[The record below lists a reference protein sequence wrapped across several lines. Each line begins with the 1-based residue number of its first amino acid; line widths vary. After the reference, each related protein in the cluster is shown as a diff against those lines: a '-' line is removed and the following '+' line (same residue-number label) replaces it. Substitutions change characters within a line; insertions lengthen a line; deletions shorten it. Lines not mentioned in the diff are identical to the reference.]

1 MAPRKL
7 SDSDKDDI
15 VDLYKQPGQTTST
28 LAEQFGVSNSTIS
41 RILKTAL
48 PADEYSEL
56 IAQKRMSSGTA
67 TKTQTSSKRSAS
79 AKRTASKASSKAS
92 SQADADTAGKSSDT
106 DQSDTPPVE
115 LPKLKK
121 ETTKKSSDTDSS
133 APRRRRSRKNDAD
146 DGQLPLLDQG
156 STQEQADTEEDVP
169 TSVPE
174 EATDKKVVSPP
185 ILVAKSSSDEEDDD
199 EDDLEGLDETIGD
212 DFGGDDDDDLDE
224 DEDDLDDDDFEV
236 PQPKL
241 QTKESVEIM
250 PLGTAVMPKPCYL
263 VVDMRAELITCPLS
277 EFGHLGR
284 IPSNEEKST
293 TLPVFDNHRVARR
306 FSRNKQRVIKV
317 PDGSLI
323 TRTRPYLQAKGITRL
338 LVDGQVFDLVSV
350 E

>member
-7 SDSDKDDI
+7 SDSDKSDI
-15 VDLYKQPGQTTST
+15 VDLYKQPEQTTST

-48 PADEYSEL
+48 PSDEYSEL
-56 IAQKRMSSGTA
+56 IAHKRMSSGTA
-67 TKTQTSSKRSAS
+67 SKTQASSKRSATS
-79 AKRTASKASSKAS
+79 KRSASKASSKAS
-92 SQADADTAGKSSDT
+92 SKADVDTARESSDV
-106 DQSDTPPVE
+106 DQSGTPVE
-115 LPKLKK
+115 PPKLKK
-121 ETTKKSSDTDSS
+121 ETAKESTDTISSV
-133 APRRRRSRKNDAD
+133 PRRRRSRKKDAD

-156 STQEQADTEEDVP
+156 STQEQDDVEEDMSTSVTEEVK
-169 TSVPE
+169 
-174 EATDKKVVSPP
+174 DKKVVAPP
-185 ILVAKSSSDEEDDD
+185 VLVVKSSSDEDDDD

-212 DFGGDDDDDLDE
+212 DFGDDDDDLEE
-224 DEDDLDDDDFEV
+224 DEDDLDDDDEFEV
-236 PQPKL
+236 PPPKL

-250 PLGTAVMPKPCYL
+250 PLGTAKIPKPCYL

-284 IPSNEEKST
+284 IPSDEEKST

-317 PDGSLI
+317 PDGNLI

-338 LVDGQVFDLVSV
+338 LVNGQVFDLVSA